1 MLVIYRIL
9 FPTTNTLHPLYA
21 RFFLW
26 LSPVRAVVHLA
37 ILVSSYRLSTVGF
50 IIELSIFF
58 YPAHLLASIRAVI
71 DIIICQGKGEGN
83 FSISYI
89 STFQDR
95 SPPRFLKE
103 IVEHIF
109 RARYL
114 FYYHASMRTPV
125 QAEKR
130 PLLKKCQQQ
139 IYPGG
144 VPLLIIMIEMC
155 AL

>member
-9 FPTTNTLHPLYA
+9 FLTTDTPHPLYD

-26 LSPVRAVVHLA
+26 LSPVRAVTH
-37 ILVSSYRLSTVGF
+37 
-50 IIELSIFF
+50 
-58 YPAHLLASIRAVI
+58 
-71 DIIICQGKGEGN
+71 IIICQGKGEDN
-83 FSISYI
+83 SSISYI
-89 STFQDR
+89 STFQDKP
-95 SPPRFLKE
+95 PPRFLKE
-103 IVEHIF
+103 IVEHIV

-114 FYYHASMRTPV
+114 VHYHAPMGIPV

-139 IYPGG
+139 IYPGR